1 SEFHLLLW
9 VCNILA
15 WREYNTLVKP
25 LITGTFSTKCSS
37 KCNIRKEKVK
47 MKTSRLILILASLGS
62 MFISFVPAIAQAN
75 RRLAAKQELAQ
86 RLDAFGKR

>member
-1 SEFHLLLW
+1 
-9 VCNILA
+9 
-15 WREYNTLVKP
+15 
-25 LITGTFSTKCSS
+25 
-37 KCNIRKEKVK
+37 

-75 RRLAAKQELAQ
+75 RRLVAKQELAQ